1 MRLFMAGLLVAGLL
15 LLAFPAHAQFGLEE
29 DRVGA
34 QPVAALGASWVSF
47 RYSGDADLEEPL
59 FFEGLAPSLTVS
71 VPGLTLVVLRG
82 RSSPAGQATSTDLTD
97 VQFTL
102 WGRWHPFEALSEGAT
117 RLYVPI
123 GLHTNYR
130 DATAPQDREDLPTR
144 TFEVTTLA
152 IGAGVGGAQQFGEA
166 WLARARA
173 QPFIGLAQR
182 SFLGGADAA
191 WLLDVDADVVRANVF
206 GDRGLALGYG
216 LRWQHWRLGTPS
228 FQEGPDLHHTGTQ
241 HTVRL
246 GLLF

>member
-1 MRLFMAGLLVAGLL
+1 MRFFMAGLLAVGLL
-15 LLAFPAHAQFGLEE
+15 LLALPAHAQFGLEE

-47 RYSGDADLEEPL
+47 RYSGAADLEAPL
-59 FFEGLAPSLTVS
+59 FFEGLAPSITVS
-71 VPGLTLVVLRG
+71 VPSLTLVALRG

-97 VQFTL
+97 LQLTL

-130 DATAPQDREDLPTR
+130 DATAPQEREGLPTR

-152 IGAGVGGAQQFGEA
+152 LGAGVGGAQQFGEA
-166 WLARARA
+166 WLVRARA
-173 QPFIGLAQR
+173 QPFVGLAQR

-191 WLLDVDADVVRANVF
+191 WLLDVDADIVRANVL
-206 GDRGLALGYG
+206 GAWGLALGYG

-228 FQEGPDLHHTGTQ
+228 FQESPDLHHTGTQ

>member
-1 MRLFMAGLLVAGLL
+1 
-15 LLAFPAHAQFGLEE
+15 
-29 DRVGA
+29 
-34 QPVAALGASWVSF
+34 
-47 RYSGDADLEEPL
+47 
-59 FFEGLAPSLTVS
+59 VS
-71 VPGLTLVVLRG
+71 VPGLTLVALRG

-97 VQFTL
+97 LQLTL

-130 DATAPQDREDLPTR
+130 DATAPQEREGLPTR

-152 IGAGVGGAQQFGEA
+152 LGAGVGGAQQFGEA
-166 WLARARA
+166 WLVRARA
-173 QPFIGLAQR
+173 QPFVGLAQR

-191 WLLDVDADVVRANVF
+191 WLLDVDADIVRANVL
-206 GDRGLALGYG
+206 GAWGLALGYG

-228 FQEGPDLHHTGTQ
+228 FQESPDLHHTGTQ

>member
-1 MRLFMAGLLVAGLL
+1 MRFFMAGLLAVGLL
-15 LLAFPAHAQFGLEE
+15 LLALPAHAQFGLEE

-47 RYSGDADLEEPL
+47 RYSGAADLETPL
-59 FFEGLAPSLTVS
+59 FFEGLAPSITVS
-71 VPGLTLVVLRG
+71 VPGLTLVALRG

-97 VQFTL
+97 LQLTL

-130 DATAPQDREDLPTR
+130 DATAPQEREGLPTR

-152 IGAGVGGAQQFGEA
+152 LGAGVGGAQQFGEA
-166 WLARARA
+166 WLVRARA
-173 QPFIGLAQR
+173 QPFVGLAQR

-191 WLLDVDADVVRANVF
+191 WLLDVDADIVRANVL
-206 GDRGLALGYG
+206 GAWGLALGYG

-228 FQEGPDLHHTGTQ
+228 FQESPDLHHTGTQ